1 MWCRIVE
8 GSVSDGGP
16 LSNTGNLVIWCHSS
30 SFPARRT
37 SEILRWNR
45 RHVFAERVGLRTGN
59 FSILIQSFCSDICMI
74 GRYAAL
80 IIADTRRKVCSTS
93 LSKTWLEVIKF
104 TKTTCKIV
112 YKAFWWRSA
121 ECFLL
126 NMPWITRNWIKLGV
140 LILKNILGT
149 LAYENCWRN
158 FWTFSV
164 RQPRKYIL
172 PPLNRLHLNTARN

>member
-112 YKAFWWRSA
+112 YKAFLMEKCCMFSFEHALNNPQLNQTWCPYFEKYFGNFRLRKLL
-121 ECFLL
+121 EKFLNL
-126 NMPWITRNWIKLGV
+126 
-140 LILKNILGT
+140 
-149 LAYENCWRN
+149 
-158 FWTFSV
+158 FS
-164 RQPRKYIL
+164 Q
-172 PPLNRLHLNTARN
+172 TAA